1 MSVARN
7 CTKRNCIPVKMR
19 TGFHL
24 SVGAGSFCALIIEIP
39 ENGKNMIRK

>member
-7 CTKRNCIPVKMR
+7 CPKRNCIPVKMR

-24 SVGAGSFCALIIEIP
+24 SVGAGSFCALIIEIS
-39 ENGKNMIRK
+39 ESGNNMIRK